1 MMTTAT
7 GRSGPNGHVLEVA
20 GAEGMLRAE
29 AEVRG
34 RSQSTGTGVDFCVHA
49 SASMRMLACLGVSGR
64 VAFWSVHAS
73 PQSMA
78 CISRCRRVGARSRTW
93 WCTVDGRGESD
104 GMERAC
110 HATAWPCLG
119 RGDQGAVMPRQGEA
133 SGVQREAVEVRVD
146 LVHSPKS
153 SMGFIPTLPARCST
167 KWPKEN
173 NFQIL
178 K

>member
-1 MMTTAT
+1 
-7 GRSGPNGHVLEVA
+7 
-20 GAEGMLRAE
+20 MLRAE

-110 HATAWPCLG
+110 HATTWLVLVKLVKGKRGQRLALMWRVARGAGGVKVGLGPC
-119 RGDQGAVMPRQGEA
+119 
-133 SGVQREAVEVRVD
+133 
-146 LVHSPKS
+146 
-153 SMGFIPTLPARCST
+153 
-167 KWPKEN
+167 
-173 NFQIL
+173 
-178 K
+178 